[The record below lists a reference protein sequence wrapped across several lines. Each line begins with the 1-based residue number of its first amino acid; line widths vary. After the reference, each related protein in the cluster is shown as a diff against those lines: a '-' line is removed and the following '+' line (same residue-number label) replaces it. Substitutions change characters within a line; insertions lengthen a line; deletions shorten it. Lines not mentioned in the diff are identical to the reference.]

1 MAGTLR
7 APAPC
12 RSFSIPAGRAIRPE
26 PRPGSASVR
35 AWEPRNERTSF
46 HDSRNARDLIGGQ
59 AGFFDDDQ
67 ELPQN
72 LPGGLLGLDGRE
84 LANAEFIIRARALG
98 FRIESL
104 RTSCRRW
111 ERLLRRSGGV

>member
-1 MAGTLR
+1 M
-7 APAPC
+7 
-12 RSFSIPAGRAIRPE
+12 S
-26 PRPGSASVR
+26 
-35 AWEPRNERTSF
+35 ERLF
-46 HDSRNARDLIGGQ
+46 DDSRNARDLIGGQ

-98 FRIESL
+98 VQDRELAHELPDDGSACSGVREAFE
-104 RTSCRRW
+104 
-111 ERLLRRSGGV
+111 LLECAGDLLLVGG